1 MDPGETNRQSV
12 DISAYAMIVLEG
24 GTADSRL
31 FGKQTAQKAE
41 KDKICPEEDFVPIN
55 MGLSWSHQNRLSNGV
70 AWLCTAVCSLLAQL
84 TTHFVQ
90 TV

>member
-1 MDPGETNRQSV
+1 MWKLQHVEKSNVDPGETNRQSV

-41 KDKICPEEDFVPIN
+41 KDKN
-55 MGLSWSHQNRLSNGV
+55 
-70 AWLCTAVCSLLAQL
+70 AQKKTL
-84 TTHFVQ
+84 FP
-90 TV
+90 